1 MRLDKIYET
10 FGQFSLAHFHSARL
24 HAKAF
29 LRTIRF
35 RPMRMTAVRML
46 LVCSILLAPLGARA
60 DDVGVLHLGPLHL
73 ELPATW
79 TFDGSKR
86 PIEGRGPDGEK
97 VLISI
102 MRKRPEAPSEPA
114 PSAKEMAQG
123 FANGPMS
130 QLASN
135 GGKVVVRPVGEF
147 PVPEGKAGYS
157 AGSEVSGVFGGKSY
171 FIQYLLASPGV
182 IIYLTFGGKGEAV
195 PAMQKFDAIFNT
207 QRWD

>member
-1 MRLDKIYET
+1 
-10 FGQFSLAHFHSARL
+10 
-24 HAKAF
+24 
-29 LRTIRF
+29 
-35 RPMRMTAVRML
+35 MRMPILRILLLCSVL
-46 LVCSILLAPLGARA
+46 LVSLGARA
-60 DDVGVLHLGPLHL
+60 QDVGVLHLRPLHL

-102 MRKRPEAPSEPA
+102 MRKRPEAASEPA

-130 QLASN
+130 QLASK

-157 AGSEVSGVFGGKSY
+157 AGSEGSSMFGGKSY
-171 FIQYLLASPGV
+171 FIQYLLAAPGV
-182 IIYLTFGGKGEAV
+182 VIYLTFEGKGEAA
-195 PAMQKFDAIFNT
+195 PAMQKFDAFFNT
-207 QRWD
+207 QRWDE